1 MPTESSRV
9 CFSTWTVRVETS
21 AWANA
26 EEVAAKND
34 PNRKIMRIAVLHKL
48 HQQLPAVVETAAP
61 EAASS
66 RSRARVSLLVDPE
79 EPAMSTKYIH
89 TANKSTT
96 I

>member
-48 HQQLPAVVETAAP
+48 HQQLPAVVETAAL
-61 EAASS
+61 AVSS
-66 RSRARVSLLVDPE
+66 RSRVRVSLLVDPE
-79 EPAMSTKYIH
+79 EPALSTKYIH

>member
-48 HQQLPAVVETAAP
+48 HQQLPAVVETAAL
-61 EAASS
+61 AASS
-66 RSRARVSLLVDPE
+66 HSRERVSLLVDPE
-79 EPAMSTKYIH
+79 KPALSTKYIH